1 MEDRKERQ
9 AEAVRYSYTADL
21 IGKFDGVMAA
31 VANAELRGFYP
42 DRDKPGIW
50 ATLHDGGAYAY
61 VAEFAPEDTCA
72 ECEDWMY
79 ESGFWKVTSVT
90 RVTEWRSEEKL
101 W

>member
-1 MEDRKERQ
+1 MEDRKETQ
-9 AEAVRYSYTADL
+9 SKAVMASYIADL
-21 IGKFDGVMAA
+21 IGKFGGDAAA
-31 VANAELRGFYP
+31 VANVELRGFCP

-50 ATLHDGGAYAY
+50 AVLHDGGAYAY
-61 VAEFAPEDTCA
+61 VTEFAPEATCA

-90 RVTEWRSEEKL
+90 RVTEWRQVEKL

>member
-1 MEDRKERQ
+1 MKNGKPI
-9 AEAVRYSYTADL
+9 ANIATVRYVADIIGKREGACVRLHSVEL
-21 IGKFDGVMAA
+21 IGFD
-31 VANAELRGFYP
+31 P

-50 ATLHDGGAYAY
+50 ATLHGGGAYAY
-61 VAEFAPEDTCA
+61 VTEFAPEDTCA